1 MLKNSKISLSPEPI
15 GILEGDVGENRPCR
29 SSSGF
34 RCHIFTPEN
43 NSPASH
49 VAFKT
54 TIADYE
60 DQDALRSFANESDVI
75 TYEFENI
82 PIETALFLER
92 LKPVYPS
99 PSILAISQHRGSEKS
114 LLLITG
120 LELHHTN

>member
-1 MLKNSKISLSPEPI
+1 MLENGKLSLSPGAII
-15 GILEGDVGENRPCR
+15 GILGGGQLGRMSALAAAR
-29 SSSGF
+29 LGF

-75 TYEFENI
+75 TYEFE
-82 PIETALFLER
+82 T
-92 LKPVYPS
+92 
-99 PSILAISQHRGSEKS
+99 
-114 LLLITG
+114 LLLV
-120 LELHHTN
+120 L